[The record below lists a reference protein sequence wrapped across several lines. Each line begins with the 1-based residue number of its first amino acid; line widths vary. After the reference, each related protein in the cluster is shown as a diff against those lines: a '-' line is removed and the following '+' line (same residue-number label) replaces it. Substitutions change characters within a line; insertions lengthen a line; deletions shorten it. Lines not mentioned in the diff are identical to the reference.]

1 MAHHED
7 PLIGGHRAFQLKAQP
22 LGVVDD
28 AVAVVA
34 GMLQKPPVLVLPVGQ
49 DQFLVEPPAQLA
61 NAGGQARL
69 ALHEAGHGG
78 LSPRGQARRDV
89 VNGRRWV
96 HGAMHPERLPSGRGT
111 RREELGVI
119 LVLGMIL
126 VLVPAHKP
134 SVG

>member
-7 PLIGGHRAFQLKAQP
+7 PLIGGHRAFQLKGQP

-78 LSPRGQARRDV
+78 LSLRGKARRDV
-89 VNGRRWV
+89 INGRRWV
-96 HGAMHPERLPSGRGT
+96 HGAMHPERLPSGRRA